1 MGFYG
6 DLIMGFYGCFF
17 FLNGGLMG
25 SNGIY
30 HLVIQRSY
38 GKSQLLTGKSS

>member
-17 FLNGGLMG
+17 FNGGLMG

-30 HLVIQRSY
+30 HLVI
-38 GKSQLLTGKSS
+38 